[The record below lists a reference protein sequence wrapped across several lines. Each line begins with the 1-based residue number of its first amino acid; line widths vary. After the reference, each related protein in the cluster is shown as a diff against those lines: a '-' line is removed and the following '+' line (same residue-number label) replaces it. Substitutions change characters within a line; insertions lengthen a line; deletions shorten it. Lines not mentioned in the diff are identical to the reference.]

1 MPDLNV
7 NVFRINRTSKKDP
20 LMHFFA
26 FFVTK
31 KSLIGNDHPTMCVTP
46 CNTIQPPL
54 WVGHNTRPDHPN
66 EAKDKVKH
74 DQRVFN
80 YNSGPLDFKYN
91 IFDEI

>member
-1 MPDLNV
+1 
-7 NVFRINRTSKKDP
+7 
-20 LMHFFA
+20 
-26 FFVTK
+26 
-31 KSLIGNDHPTMCVTP
+31 MCDTLQHDSTTVA
-46 CNTIQPPL
+46 L